1 MPSHPA
7 AIHPV
12 DRAKAALTP
21 VRWLFGVPLALL
33 LAAQLLLAFYA
44 WGMFKRDM
52 SPELDRKAAAV
63 ADTVRDRISYAL
75 NNGVPFEH
83 IEGVESFFAKIVQ
96 DNPDLAFL
104 VLTGPDGASARG
116 YGLAEDQKA
125 QIFRGDLSGLDGRD
139 QVVVTSES
147 GYTVSHA
154 AVRMEGRLVGGV
166 HVGVDR
172 SYLDAKLG
180 EIRFDLA
187 TVMLT
192 SLLIAFELLLFVT
205 TVSLS
210 GPVRMIFSLIGDIAQ
225 GDFRHAARGGF
236 RDELANIAG
245 VVNATVEKV
254 NDAYLTLK
262 RTAGTLQSGTRQRAE
277 EVLSTVRGRHRLP
290 DGDEPASYRRPR
302 LIHVRILTFLFT
314 FAEMLSRPFMPIYV
328 GQVVQPIAGIPTQIL
343 LGLPIT
349 VFMLVGA
356 LGMPIAGAWIT
367 RMGQRKAYALGALL
381 SAVGLAGTGAA
392 VSMFDL
398 LLWRILSAVGYA
410 LMFMAC
416 QTYLI
421 ANSDES
427 DRARS
432 TAVFVGA
439 LMVAE
444 ICAPGIGGIL
454 ADRIGFR
461 LVFALGT
468 AVSLISAFLAW
479 RIIYDNPNRGKTGQ
493 GGGKTVRAFP
503 LLVRNPRFVILM
515 LFAGMPAKILLTG
528 FLYYLVPLFLTELG
542 STQSQIGRIA
552 MVWGVA
558 SVVLMPVTAKLADRY
573 GCYGLLVGGGGLL
586 AGIGLLPAFLWPD
599 ANHVLLAVT
608 ALGVGQALSIAP
620 QLALVTK
627 VCAREIEML
636 GSAPVLGR
644 YRLLER
650 TGSAAGPFIA
660 SALDIYLGG
669 AEAITA
675 LGLFG
680 VVSALIFSG
689 AFLVLGVEPRPGRVP
704 A

>member
-1 MPSHPA
+1 MPSVR
-7 AIHPV
+7 PV

-21 VRWLFGVPLALL
+21 VRWLFGVPLVLL

-44 WGMFKRDM
+44 WGIFKADM
-52 SPELDRKAAAV
+52 SPELDRKASAV
-63 ADTVRDRISYAL
+63 ADTVRDRIAYAL
-75 NNGVPFEH
+75 TNGVPFER
-83 IEGVESFFAKIVQ
+83 IEGVEGFFAKILQ

-104 VLTGPDGASARG
+104 VLTGPDGSVVHRYGTLGEQMLRLLRTDLAS
-116 YGLAEDQKA
+116 
-125 QIFRGDLSGLDGRD
+125 LDGQD
-139 QVVVTSES
+139 QVAVTSEG
-147 GYTVSHA
+147 GYTVSRA
-154 AVRMEGRLVGGV
+154 AVRFEGRLVGGV
-166 HVGVDR
+166 HVGVDQG
-172 SYLDAKLG
+172 YLDAKLG

-210 GPVRMIFSLIGDIAQ
+210 GPVRVIFSLIGDVAR

-236 RDELANIAG
+236 RDELAAVAG
-245 VVNATVEKV
+245 VVNGTVDRV
-254 NDAYLTLK
+254 NEAYLTLK
-262 RTAGTLQSGTRQRAE
+262 RTVGSLHAGARRQAE
-277 EVLSTVRGRHRLP
+277 EVLSALRLRHQLP
-290 DGDEPASYRRPR
+290 DGDQPLSYRQPR

-328 GQVVQPIAGIPTQIL
+328 GQVVQPIDGIPTQIL

-356 LGMPIAGAWIT
+356 FGMPVAGAWIT
-367 RMGQRKAYALGALL
+367 RMGQRNAYALGAVL

-392 VSMFDL
+392 MSMADL
-398 LLWRILSAVGYA
+398 LVWRIVSAVGYA

-461 LVFALGT
+461 LVFALGAT
-468 AVSLISAFLAW
+468 VSVVSAVLAW
-479 RIIYDNPNRGKTGQ
+479 RIIYDNPARRKVVQGTGKAR
-493 GGGKTVRAFP
+493 RAFP

-558 SVVLMPVTAKLADRY
+558 SVVLMPVTARLADRY
-573 GCYGLLVGGGGLL
+573 GCYSLLVGGGGML
-586 AGIGLLPAFLWPD
+586 AGIGLIPLFLWPD
-599 ANHVLLAVT
+599 ATHVLLAVA

-627 VCAREIEML
+627 ICAREIEL
-636 GSAPVLGR
+636 IGSAPVLGR

-650 TGSAAGPFIA
+650 TGSAIGPFIA

-675 LGLFG
+675 FGLFG
-680 VVSALIFSG
+680 AISAAIFSL
-689 AFLVLGVEPRPGRVP
+689 AFLVMGAAPQPKAAVS
-704 A
+704 